1 MRVESG
7 RSLDRVGVSKRVGE
21 HEREGVLVKR
31 IVLLGILVLALLL
44 LPIAVGAC
52 GGEETTTT
60 TAASTDTTAAATET
74 TAAPAT
80 ETTAAA
86 GSDTTAAPAAETI
99 KIGAVVWLGWP
110 LGLDMKK
117 GIDVM
122 VALDNANGGIDIG
135 GKKYQVELITLESN
149 NDQAQT
155 MAAVNKLIYEEKVQF
170 LITDSMYIGSVLA
183 ETEKNKVVCVHGS
196 PIPAGFD
203 PNFKYAFSGGFMFQ
217 ATPEVAGWIAQNVSF
232 KDAIMAYPDDAG
244 GEAYALGAK
253 ATLERWGMTIDTIKY
268 PAASTDLSSIGTE
281 VVTKNPSAFIALG
294 STAMDPLVYQA
305 VVQAGFK
312 GELFNTATITV
323 SMLTSAVPAE
333 DLDGMIAGAWPVEFD
348 PAATDVAKEFK
359 AKYIEMYGKWDGPE
373 IQLTGAYAA
382 LRAALEKAGQ
392 VDPDAVAEALASG
405 LTFEGPT
412 GKGMMIPRNDLG
424 ISRTV
429 DSISEFCIK
438 EIKGGLPT
446 LLHTVTLEEGQS
458 YLDPAILATQ

>member
-1 MRVESG
+1 
-7 RSLDRVGVSKRVGE
+7 
-21 HEREGVLVKR
+21 VKR
-31 IVLLGILVLALLL
+31 LVLLSILVLALLM
-44 LPIAVGAC
+44 LPIAVAAC
-52 GGEETTTT
+52 GGGTATTT
-60 TAASTDTTAAATET
+60 TAATPTTAGPAT

-80 ETTAAA
+80 DTTAAPS
-86 GSDTTAAPAAETI
+86 SDTTAAAATETI

-122 VALDNANGGIDIG
+122 VALDNAKGGIDIG
-135 GKKYQVELITLESN
+135 GTKYKIELVTLESN

-155 MAAVNKLIYEEKVQF
+155 MAAVNKLIYEEKVKF

-203 PNFKYAFSGGFMFQ
+203 PKFQYAFSGGFMFQ
-217 ATPEVAGWIAQNVSF
+217 ATPEVAGWIAQNVDF
-232 KDAIMAYPDDAG
+232 KDCYMAYPDDAG
-244 GEAYALGAK
+244 GAAYALGAK
-253 ATLERWGMTIDTIKY
+253 ATLERWGMKVTAIKY
-268 PAASTDLSSIGTE
+268 PAASTDLSAVGTE
-281 VVTKNPSAFIALG
+281 VATANPSAFIALG
-294 STAMDPLVYQA
+294 STAMDPLAYQA

-312 GELFNTATITV
+312 GKLFNTATITV
-323 SMLTSAVPAE
+323 SMLSSATPVDKLE
-333 DLDGMIAGAWPVEFD
+333 GMITGAWPVEFD

-382 LRAALEKAGQ
+382 LRGALEKAGK
-392 VDPDAVAEALASG
+392 VDSDAVAAALAGG

-412 GKGMMIPRNDLG
+412 GKGEMIARNDLG
-424 ISRTV
+424 ITRSV

-438 EIKGGLPT
+438 VIKNGVPT
-446 LLHTVTLEEGQS
+446 LLHQVTLDEGKS
-458 YLDPAILATQ
+458 YLDPAILGAK

>member
-1 MRVESG
+1 
-7 RSLDRVGVSKRVGE
+7 
-21 HEREGVLVKR
+21 VKR
-31 IVLLGILVLALLL
+31 LVLLGILVLVLLM
-44 LPIAVGAC
+44 LPVAAAAC
-52 GGEETTTT
+52 GGTATTT
-60 TAASTDTTAAATET
+60 TAAPTGSTAATTATTAGSTATTAASTET
-74 TAAPAT
+74 S
-80 ETTAAA
+80 AAA
-86 GSDTTAAPAAETI
+86 ATDTI

-135 GKKYQVELITLESN
+135 GKKYKVELVTLESN

-155 MAAVNKLIYEEKVQF
+155 MAAVNKLIYEEKVKF

-217 ATPEVAGWIAQNVSF
+217 ATPEVAGWMAKNVDF
-232 KDAIMAYPDDAG
+232 KDAILAHPDDAG
-244 GEAYALGAK
+244 GEAYAMGAK
-253 ATLERWGMTIDTIKY
+253 ATLERWGMTIKAIKY

-281 VVTKNPSAFIALG
+281 VVTAKPSGFIALG

-305 VVQAGFK
+305 VTQAGFK
-312 GELFNTATITV
+312 GQLFNTATITV
-323 SMLTSAVPAE
+323 SMLTSATPAE
-333 DLDGMIAGAWPVEFD
+333 KLEGMIAGAWPVEFD
-348 PAATDVAKEFK
+348 PAVTDVAKAFK

-392 VDPDAVAEALASG
+392 VDSDAVANALASG

-412 GKGMMIPRNDLG
+412 GKGEMIPRNDLG
-424 ISRTV
+424 ITRSV
-429 DSISEFCIK
+429 DSISEFCVKVIK
-438 EIKGGLPT
+438 NGQPV
-446 LLHTVTLEEGQS
+446 LLHQITLDEGKS
-458 YLDPAILATQ
+458 YLDPAILGTTATTAK